1 MWREV
6 GVEIRQEVSNSEVKS
21 PALNVV
27 RVPDKIAARATTFH
41 IAVTTTFT
49 TTSAWYHTQKR
60 SRCIVCSFCCW
71 VAFCI
76 RDTIL
81 LLLLLLQPCTVSVRP
96 SGPVIPIVG
105 RRPLISNTAGSHL
118 TVFLQ
123 GSAGS
128 PSHSNFSPT
137 ACLCQLP
144 HVFEVYFTVIAP
156 TRSIY
161 HCNTIAHRRFSTQCP
176 PKVKVLMHKHA
187 RLLTV

>member
-76 RDTIL
+76 RDTIF
-81 LLLLLLQPCTVSVRP
+81 LLLLLLQPSVCWDR
-96 SGPVIPIVG
+96 PVIPIVG
-105 RRPLISNTAGSHL
+105 RRPLISNTACSHL

-128 PSHSNFSPT
+128 PSYSNFPRC
-137 ACLCQLP
+137 ACLCQLQYQS

-161 HCNTIAHRRFSTQCP
+161 HCNTVAHRRFSTQCP
-176 PKVKVLMHKHA
+176 PKVKVLTHKHA
-187 RLLTV
+187 RLLTI

>member
-6 GVEIRQEVSNSEVKS
+6 GVEIRQEVSKSNSEVKS

-41 IAVTTTFT
+41 IAVTITFT

-76 RDTIL
+76 RDTIF
-81 LLLLLLQPCTVSVRP
+81 LLLLLLQPCSVCWD
-96 SGPVIPIVG
+96 GPVIPIVG

-118 TVFLQ
+118 TVFL
-123 GSAGS
+123 
-128 PSHSNFSPT
+128 
-137 ACLCQLP
+137 
-144 HVFEVYFTVIAP
+144 
-156 TRSIY
+156 
-161 HCNTIAHRRFSTQCP
+161 
-176 PKVKVLMHKHA
+176 
-187 RLLTV
+187 